1 MHEKQRTLGAFLREE
16 RELRQI
22 PLSEVARE
30 TKVPLASLELLE
42 AGEWDELPAEIFVRG
57 FVRSYARYLG
67 IPADEV
73 NGYYREAIAAD
84 KDAAA
89 RLMALND
96 EPWAPEEGTE
106 VGGERKFGLALVVI
120 IVLII
125 ATITLS
131 LLWRK
136 GAGASSHSSLT
147 PQPAQEQQLQSKPPV
162 RLS

>member
-1 MHEKQRTLGAFLREE
+1 MHEKQRAFGAYLCAE

-22 PLSEVARE
+22 PLSEVAEGTR
-30 TKVPLASLELLE
+30 VPLKSLELLE
-42 AGEWDELPAEIFVRG
+42 AGRWDELPAEIFVRG
-57 FVRSYARYLG
+57 FVRSYARYIG
-67 IPADEV
+67 VPEDEA
-73 NGYYREAIAAD
+73 NHRYREVVVAD
-84 KDAAA
+84 MDAAA
-89 RLMALND
+89 RRLDLD

-147 PQPAQEQQLQSKPPV
+147 SPPV
-162 RLS
+162 PALHVSAPPPERLT